1 MEDRHNWYWDLGLK
15 IVGSLLTVVAILVG
29 VWQFN
34 IGEERKAV
42 YEHASALWLKRLE
55 TYSNVAKLA
64 GSIAAAPGGQPA
76 QADIDA
82 FLAAYWGDMIL
93 VEDAEVE
100 RTMIAFRTEI
110 EDFKRGRSSTDR
122 LKQRADQLMK
132 AFRESMK
139 AREPQP

>member
-1 MEDRHNWYWDLGLK
+1 MDDRQKWYWDLGFK
-15 IVGSLLTVVAILVG
+15 IVGPLLTVAGILVG

-34 IGEERKAV
+34 IGEERKAI
-42 YEHASALWLKRLE
+42 YEHASALWLKRLD
-55 TYSNVAKLA
+55 TYSDVAKLA

-76 QADIDA
+76 QSDINA

-93 VEDAEVE
+93 VEDTEVE

-110 EDFKRGRSSTDR
+110 EDFKRGRSNTDR
-122 LKQRADQLMK
+122 LKQRADHLMK
-132 AFRESMK
+132 SLRQSLE